1 MRHTALPRRLSAA
14 FAWALLAV
22 WVVPWVLLCVWKG
35 LR

>member
-1 MRHTALPRRLSAA
+1 MTRRLSAL

-22 WVVPWVLLCVWKG
+22 WVMPWVLLCVWRG